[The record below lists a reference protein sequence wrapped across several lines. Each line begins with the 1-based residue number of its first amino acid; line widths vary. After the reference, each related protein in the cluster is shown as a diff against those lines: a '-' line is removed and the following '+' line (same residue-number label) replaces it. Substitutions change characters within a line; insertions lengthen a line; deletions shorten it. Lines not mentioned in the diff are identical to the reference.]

1 VLQEL
6 SRALMVG
13 EDFERAIALATE
25 SLRLAEE
32 FGLDAAR
39 SRNLNTLGVARI
51 RTGDTGGIQ
60 DLEQAVAIAAAV
72 HSHEELAASANLT
85 WMTALLGDVRRAGEL
100 HEQARVRAD
109 QLGLV
114 NFIRWQRAEHVYHC
128 HWEGRW
134 EEAQTTADEFI
145 REVEAGSPHYMES
158 ACRHI
163 RGGFELAR
171 GNPEAALAEAVRG
184 TEVGRLA
191 DDPQS
196 VNPSLAFEAR
206 ARMAAGERERANAL
220 ADELLERWSS
230 QGVRPP
236 HESVDGAWTF
246 RELGRSDEFA
256 EALGRARSQTPWHD
270 AARRIAGGDLT
281 GAAEVYREIGSVP
294 DEAFAR
300 LRAAEELARAG
311 NRPEADR
318 QLRLALPVFV
328 QLGATAWAAEGE
340 ALLAE
345 SA

>member
-1 VLQEL
+1 
-6 SRALMVG
+6 
-13 EDFERAIALATE
+13 
-25 SLRLAEE
+25 
-32 FGLDAAR
+32 
-39 SRNLNTLGVARI
+39 
-51 RTGDTGGIQ
+51 
-60 DLEQAVAIAAAV
+60 
-72 HSHEELAASANLT
+72 
-85 WMTALLGDVRRAGEL
+85 MTALLGDVRRAGEL
-100 HEQARVRAD
+100 HEQARARAD
-109 QLGLV
+109 ELGLE

-134 EEAQTTADEFI
+134 EEAKATVDEFI

-171 GNPEAALAEAVRG
+171 GNPEAALADAVRG

-196 VNPSLAFEAR
+196 LNPSLAFEAR
-206 ARMAAGERERANAL
+206 ARVAAGERERANAL
-220 ADELLERWSS
+220 ADELLERWST

-246 RELGRSDEFA
+246 RELGRSDEFVD
-256 EALGRARSQTPWHD
+256 ALRRARSQTPWHV
-270 AARRIAGGDLT
+270 AARRIATGDLA

-300 LRAAEELARAG
+300 LRAAKELAADGDRV
-311 NRPEADR
+311 EADR

-328 QLGATAWAAEGE
+328 ELGATAWAAEAV